1 MLFISSGLEGK
12 SYLVDAETA
21 NVLRTYKSDPA
32 HSKAAAVFVERS
44 NSIYVAERKNCI
56 FTFNLAHAQAVQK
69 SFSSENMTCL
79 AVSPCGNFIV
89 GGSAETGCIFV
100 WSIHGGELFRLLKS
114 HLKSVRHINFSPDGA
129 YFASASAD
137 TTCKIWRTSEAFSTD
152 VHAVVNP
159 KTTFTVHTLSVEA
172 CEFLQ
177 ESDLL
182 ATCSLDRS
190 VRVFDLSTGA
200 QIFSINTPVQLVVLR
215 VLNARTIFCGGAD
228 GSLLLVPLRN
238 KSAALNQNVSA
249 IGGEGSLEA
258 AVSATVSST
267 ANQKLAATLAEAAT
281 QAYTIVQPFAEG
293 HNGPIV
299 AAWAVT
305 GSKIMVA
312 SQDGNLSEWNYDVA
326 NGGLRLVRNV
336 LMYRKGIT
344 SIAHIPRVAA
354 QAVATKTVR
363 YSQLAKYPNDSG
375 IVLMQTNTE
384 ASKVLE
390 EAVDTKRRRIEGLAS
405 QFEAAKGEE
414 STLLD
419 LERKLLAKAKK
430 LGIAA

>member
-1 MLFISSGLEGK
+1 MLFISSGPEGK
-12 SYLVDAETA
+12 SYLVDAETS

-79 AVSPCGNFIV
+79 AVSPCNNFIV

-100 WSIHGGELFRLLKS
+100 WSLHGGELFRLLKS
-114 HLKSVRHINFSPDGA
+114 HLKNVRHIAFSPDGA

-137 TTCKIWRTSEAFSTD
+137 TTCKIWRTSEAFSSD
-152 VHAVVNP
+152 INANVNP
-159 KTTFTVHTLSVEA
+159 VTTFTVHTLSVEA
-172 CEFLQ
+172 CGFLQ
-177 ESDLL
+177 ESSLL

-190 VRVFDLSTGA
+190 VRVFDVTTGA
-200 QIFSINTPVQLVVLR
+200 QIFSVNTPVQLVMLR
-215 VLNARTIFCGGAD
+215 VLNPSTLFCGGAD
-228 GSLLLVPLRN
+228 GSLLLIPLRN
-238 KSAALNQNVSA
+238 KAAAQNQNVSA
-249 IGGEGSLEA
+249 IGGEGSVEA
-258 AVSATVSST
+258 AVSATVAST

-281 QAYTIVQPFAEG
+281 QAYTIVSPFTEG

-299 AAWAVT
+299 AAWPISAT
-305 GSKIMVA
+305 KLMVA
-312 SQDGNLSEWNYDVA
+312 SQDGNLSEWNFDLT

-344 SIAHIPRVAA
+344 SIANVPRVAA

-375 IVLMQTNTE
+375 VVLMQNNAE
-384 ASKVLE
+384 ASKVLD
-390 EAVDTKRRRIEGLAS
+390 EATDLKRRRVEGLREQLAAA
-405 QFEAAKGEE
+405 QAAEAK
-414 STLLD
+414 LLD
-419 LERKLLAKAKK
+419 LESMLVAKAGK
-430 LGIAA
+430 LGITV